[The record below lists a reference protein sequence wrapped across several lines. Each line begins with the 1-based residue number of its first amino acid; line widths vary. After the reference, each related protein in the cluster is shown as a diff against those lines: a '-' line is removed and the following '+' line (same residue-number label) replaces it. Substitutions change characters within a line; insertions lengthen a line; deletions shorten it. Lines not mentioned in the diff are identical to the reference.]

1 MKRVSIVA
9 GLLALLAALW
19 GVGAAAAQEDECFQT
34 GGQWDGEQGQC
45 VLANTIEITVRYPLE
60 LTYHDAVRQAV
71 DAYLDGARAAFLQP
85 MVDYGL
91 FPSPGP
97 LVLDIDYELFGFS
110 PSVAGIKFSA
120 YEYTGGAHGMIT
132 FRTLT
137 FDLDAGRL
145 LTLDE
150 LFAPG
155 VEPLATIAGLVQVS
169 LATQLGDMADA
180 DWIALGAGPDLANYQ
195 NWVLTPEALTFVFEP
210 YQVAAYAAGP
220 QTVGIPLAQIA
231 GLLATP
237 FQPVR

>member
-1 MKRVSIVA
+1 MKRTAIIA
-9 GLLALLAALW
+9 GLLALLVALW
-19 GVGAAAAQEDECFQT
+19 SVSPAAAQEDECFQV

-45 VLANTIEITVRYPLE
+45 LLSNTIEITVRYPLE
-60 LTYHDAVRQAV
+60 LTYHNVVKGAV

-110 PSVAGIKFSA
+110 PSVAGIKFTV
-120 YEYTGGAHGMIT
+120 YEYTGGAHGMTT
-132 FRTLT
+132 FQTLT

-145 LTLDE
+145 LTLND

-155 VEPLATIAGLVQVS
+155 TDPLVTIAPLVQVS
-169 LATQLGDMADA
+169 LAASLGDMSDA
-180 DWIALGAGPDLANYQ
+180 DWIAQGAGPDPTNYQ
-195 NWVLTPEALTFVFEP
+195 DWVLTPDALTFLFEP

-220 QTVGIPLAQIA
+220 QTVSIPLAQIA
-231 GLLATP
+231 GLLAP
-237 FQPVR
+237 QFQLVQ